1 MSTWQMESRVLWCY
15 IGLES
20 YRIFS
25 SYYLSKLDLH
35 VRNAM
40 QRGMFSVV
48 AFATNSTSIH
58 TGLEAEYIQEKIYK
72 ELLKEY
78 NNRKN

>member
-1 MSTWQMESRVLWCY
+1 MSMESRVLWCY
-15 IGLES
+15 IGLEL

-58 TGLEAEYIQEKIYK
+58 TGLEAEYIEEKNIQRITK
-72 ELLKEY
+72 GI
-78 NNRKN
+78 